1 MDLATIKSAG
11 MDLGTGQRDIE
22 LNDPSVYTT
31 VEAVPVVAPL
41 PEGTKLETR
50 GKGLNAVDVLV
61 SDRITNNP
69 FTRFLGGLADA
80 LTLGTFDFDKRGDWH
95 GSDYE
100 HKSGLMGGSGYGK
113 VWDQEEQNKLLEVQK
128 KADLSGTPTPT
139 KQEAIDSLP
148 GRRVLDA
155 YETEKRQAL
164 RDEELKYFMA
174 IYPGL
179 ADMINDEIAKR
190 RYEAETRMPS
200 ELQKRFNSAR
210 SNYVGALLGRSQAQQ
225 NIANAAAMGL
235 GRYSGIR
242 NVAG

>member
-190 RYEAETRMPS
+190 RYQAETTMPS